1 PDNCSDFSIWK
12 LTRGIKRQPLV
23 QSPIQSHTGLWLK
36 NDSDKANAFAEHLS
50 ATFTPYELPDA
61 SHRDEVANFLR
72 APSQPARPIRHT
84 TPQEVTLQL
93 KELNL
98 KKTPAPDGIDNRAP
112 KEVLALV
119 KIFNAMLILEHF
131 PRQWKQARII
141 MIPKPSKPLS
151 RINSYRP
158 ISLLSTF
165 SKAGVSQGSVLGPFL
180 YTTYTSDMPVPSP
193 TTDARMLLATYAD
206 DTALLA
212 YYSSQLSASAAVQ
225 DQALERW
232 TKQWNIA
239 INCSKSACVT
249 FS

>member
-1 PDNCSDFSIWK
+1 SDFSIWK
-12 LTRGIKRQPLV
+12 LTKGIKRQPLV
-23 QSPIQSHTGLWLK
+23 QSPIKSHTGRWLK

-50 ATFTPYELPDA
+50 ATFTPFHLPDA

-72 APSQPARPIRHT
+72 APSQPSRPIRHT

-93 KELNL
+93 KALNL
-98 KKTPAPDGIDNRAP
+98 KKTSGPDGIDNRAA
-112 KEVLALV
+112 KAL
-119 KIFNAMLILEHF
+119 

-151 RINSYRP
+151 RIDSFRP

-165 SKAGVSQGSVLGPFL
+165 SKVLAHIHAGVPQGSVLGPFL
-180 YTTYTSDMPVPSP
+180 YTTYMSDIPVPSP

-212 YYSSQLSASAAVQ
+212 SHSSQLSASAAIQ
-225 DQALERW
+225 DWLNAMERW
-232 TKQWNIA
+232 TRQWNIA